1 MMWFLNDS
9 WSICP
14 TEESQVG
21 SDTVQVESRAATPP
35 IDSSDE
41 DKWRE
46 SYVLLRRYS
55 ERIGRKLIGSAR
67 KKKKLKTTINDGT
80 ATNWDARGR
89 IPFGAGATIPS
100 ILPADFEGI
109 HGRWG
114 RFWIS
119 ETLLARIQQSLSEFV
134 HAWSPLTTLV
144 VCLELNLARV
154 GRSCSR
160 SYEGTRSGSIRIQ
173 DARIAR
179 PDQSLCVS

>member
-1 MMWFLNDS
+1 MWFLNDS

-14 TEESQVG
+14 TEEPQVE

-35 IDSSDE
+35 IESSDE

-55 ERIGRKLIGSAR
+55 EGIGRKLIGSAR
-67 KKKKLKTTINDGT
+67 KKLKTTINDGT

-119 ETLLARIQQSLSEFV
+119 ETLLARIQQSLSGFPGV
-134 HAWSPLTTLV
+134 PW
-144 VCLELNLARV
+144 
-154 GRSCSR
+154 
-160 SYEGTRSGSIRIQ
+160 TRSRMYRAESRQGPP
-173 DARIAR
+173 A
-179 PDQSLCVS
+179 V

>member
-9 WSICP
+9 WSICA
-14 TEESQVG
+14 TEEPQVG

-35 IDSSDE
+35 IESSDE

-46 SYVLLRRYS
+46 SYELLRRYS
-55 ERIGRKLIGSAR
+55 EDRAKADRECT
-67 KKKKLKTTINDGT
+67 KKKLKTTINDGI

-134 HAWSPLTTLV
+134 HAWSP
-144 VCLELNLARV
+144 
-154 GRSCSR
+154 
-160 SYEGTRSGSIRIQ
+160 
-173 DARIAR
+173 
-179 PDQSLCVS
+179 P

>member
-1 MMWFLNDS
+1 MWFLNDS

-14 TEESQVG
+14 TEEPQVG
-21 SDTVQVESRAATPP
+21 SDTAQVESRAATPP
-35 IDSSDE
+35 IESSDE

-46 SYVLLRRYS
+46 SYVLLRNLDRLGGDRAKADR
-55 ERIGRKLIGSAR
+55 ECTKNR
-67 KKKKLKTTINDGT
+67 KTTINDGT

-119 ETLLARIQQSLSEFV
+119 ETLLARIQQSLSGFPGV
-134 HAWSPLTTLV
+134 PW
-144 VCLELNLARV
+144 
-154 GRSCSR
+154 
-160 SYEGTRSGSIRIQ
+160 TRSRMYRAESRQGPP
-173 DARIAR
+173 A
-179 PDQSLCVS
+179 V